1 MRLYIVCTNLKSA
14 LIARYRCFDYAQHDR
29 PVMFNETRTE
39 FAFPESSITLQSQ
52 PSDTMLQTR
61 SFFGYYYF
69 YATA

>member
-1 MRLYIVCTNLKSA
+1 MTA
-14 LIARYRCFDYAQHDR
+14 LL
-29 PVMFNETRTE
+29 MFNETHTE